1 MDYYDKQFFTTREIM
16 RRSGQDTTH
25 YDSAYIRGK
34 QLGGQDTIEIDTI
47 TLARIFEADRQ
58 RDIIMRADREK
69 YEKELAKKTA
79 ATMKELIQKELAKI
93 I

>member
-1 MDYYDKQFFTTREIM
+1 MINFEKEYERLINENNKYVY
-16 RRSGQDTTH
+16 
-25 YDSAYIRGK
+25 YDSANIRGK

>member
-1 MDYYDKQFFTTREIM
+1 MLLSFQPVKKTKKAVVTKKEDPVKLQEKQKHKEIF
-16 RRSGQDTTH
+16 
-25 YDSAYIRGK
+25 YW
-34 QLGGQDTIEIDTI
+34 
-47 TLARIFEADRQ
+47 Q